1 MEDGVDHHHCDS
13 HRWGGIIP
21 KHSLGIITVLSQSFS
36 QVIQF
41 FLFAKGE
48 PQSWNN
54 QEKATR
60 RGKDWFLVSSKGF
73 HSCWKLRK
81 NFLPT
86 VDIPQVAF
94 TVGIAL
100 VGAVYVGIMMGINGN
115 KSWRVGQLGFLAIV
129 SLKTCSAAVLWFCTA
144 HCKYTMCSVEI
155 FAKQYYGGEARQVYC
170 MHWELGTGSTKMNR
184 KRRRL
189 VSMDDSTQWSSVRRV
204 LSEIAMSSS
213 STGTSCSSSVNIS

>member
-81 NFLPT
+81 NFFANGWYSPGCLHSGDCPGGSC
-86 VDIPQVAF
+86 VRWHHDGHQWQQVLTSWPNWFSSYRF
-94 TVGIAL
+94 TKDLIFSCTLVLHIASTQC
-100 VGAVYVGIMMGINGN
+100 A
-115 KSWRVGQLGFLAIV
+115 A
-129 SLKTCSAAVLWFCTA
+129 LK
-144 HCKYTMCSVEI
+144 I
-155 FAKQYYGGEARQVYC
+155 IAKQYYGGEAGQVYC
-170 MHWELGTGSTKMNR
+170 MQWEL
-184 KRRRL
+184 
-189 VSMDDSTQWSSVRRV
+189 
-204 LSEIAMSSS
+204 
-213 STGTSCSSSVNIS
+213 

>member
-21 KHSLGIITVLSQSFS
+21 KHSFGIITVLSQSFS

-86 VDIPQVAF
+86 VDIPQVVF

-129 SLKTCSAAVLWFCTA
+129 SLKTCSSAVLWSCILQV
-144 HCKYTMCSVEI
+144 HNVQRKNNCKTILWGRGRAGLLHAMRTLKKLDVQ
-155 FAKQYYGGEARQVYC
+155 KNG
-170 MHWELGTGSTKMNR
+170 

-189 VSMDDSTQWSSVRRV
+189 VSMDDSTQWSSVKRV

>member
-54 QEKATR
+54 QEKATG

-129 SLKTCSAAVLWFCTA
+129 SLKTCSSAVLCVLAISRTNVQRKIN
-144 HCKYTMCSVEI
+144 CKTILWGRGRAGLLHAMRTLKKLDV
-155 FAKQYYGGEARQVYC
+155 
-170 MHWELGTGSTKMNR
+170 STK
-184 KRRRL
+184 KWKKEEI
-189 VSMDDSTQWSSVRRV
+189 SFHGWQYSVV
-204 LSEIAMSSS
+204 V
-213 STGTSCSSSVNIS
+213 C